1 MQVTK
6 QSISEN
12 LNGLLFQLNYKVRYF
27 TTLLVSADLDM
38 LVREGERRRRER
50 KIGENES
57 EEGQF
62 VLNRLF

>member
-38 LVREGERRRRER
+38 LVREGERRRREKDWR
-50 KIGENES
+50 K
-57 EEGQF
+57 
-62 VLNRLF
+62 